1 MKNANKGFI
10 KTLNQIIAGTFPNA
24 YLISYYNNNG
34 VELTYW
40 TPEKDI
46 EYKQS
51 GFVTPKLYAQLQ
63 GLNDLTPITRDNGP
77 VMRHTGGS

>member
-1 MKNANKGFI
+1 MKDANKAFNKI
-10 KTLNQIIAGTFPNA
+10 LNQIITGDFANA
-24 YLISYYNNNG
+24 YLISYFTNNG

-51 GFVTPKLYAQLQ
+51 GYVTPKLYTQLQ
-63 GLNDLTPITRDNGP
+63 GLNDPTPITRDNGP
-77 VMRHTGGS
+77 VMRLSGGS